1 MERREVEALNASLRE
16 FLFPCFNCFSIER
29 TFNWKILLESP
40 PPMFYSS
47 IGKIPAEYFMVKIPS
62 NFLAFSSTFFFETRC
77 VSYIVLLKKIYIFV
91 HFRET
96 KLFANHIFIMLR
108 ILVIICLCPSSYRFS
123 ILLQL
128 RWYVRFNEKGV
139 VRDRNGTRM
148 RSRLLQRAVADNVRR
163 ITRSVTQEGWFSS
176 RKGSFLEFRL
186 PTLGADVISRFL
198 DGELLF
204 RSRIHSIF

>member
-40 PPMFYSS
+40 PLMFYSS

-62 NFLAFSSTFFFETRC
+62 NFLASSSTFFFLRC

-186 PTLGADVISRFL
+186 PTLGAGVISRFL

>member
-1 MERREVEALNASLRE
+1 
-16 FLFPCFNCFSIER
+16 
-29 TFNWKILLESP
+29 
-40 PPMFYSS
+40 MFYSS

-62 NFLAFSSTFFFETRC
+62 NFLAFCSTFFFTLC
-77 VSYIVLLKKIYIFV
+77 FIYCSVEKNIQLCTFSGNEA
-91 HFRET
+91 FRE
-96 KLFANHIFIMLR
+96 LHFHRA
-108 ILVIICLCPSSYRFS
+108 SYSRYYLSLSVFVS
-123 ILLQL
+123 FLLQL

-148 RSRLLQRAVADNVRR
+148 RSRLLQRAVVVNVHR
-163 ITRSVTQEGWFSS
+163 ITRSVTQEGWFSF

-186 PTLGADVISRFL
+186 PTLGADVISRLL